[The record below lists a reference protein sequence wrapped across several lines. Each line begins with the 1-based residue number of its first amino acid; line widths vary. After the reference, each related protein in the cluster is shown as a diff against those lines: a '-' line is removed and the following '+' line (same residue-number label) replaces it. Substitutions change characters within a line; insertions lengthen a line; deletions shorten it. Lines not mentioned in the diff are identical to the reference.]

1 MNYEELTKVLDEFNQ
16 AIYSLEEMYAESEGE
31 VTDAT
36 EKAEAQIANLKILL
50 SGEGVDFL
58 GRWLKAKEDRKKALK
73 AERDYLT
80 RQMSAIDQTIDFI
93 KCKVNQVLTSI
104 GQEKVKGANGYA
116 FKATESVTT
125 SVDKDVLK
133 ALYEDRVKGALVA
146 AHIPAYIG
154 FTLTASST
162 KAEEF
167 GLQEGDE
174 ELFHTTSKPTCTFT
188 KPRANKEG

>member
-80 RQMSAIDQTIDFI
+80 RQMTAIDQTIDFI

-104 GQEKVKGANGYA
+104 GQEKVKGAYGYA
-116 FKATESVTT
+116 FKATT
-125 SVDKDVLK
+125 SVKTSIRK
-133 ALYEDRVKGALVA
+133 
-146 AHIPAYIG
+146 
-154 FTLTASST
+154 
-162 KAEEF
+162 
-167 GLQEGDE
+167 E
-174 ELFHTTSKPTCTFT
+174 ELDKAYLELAQVGARMNGLPDWLDVQLKTTATEIKESGGNALLYLEETSKPTCTFT

>member
-104 GQEKVKGANGYA
+104 GQEKVKGAYGYA
-116 FKATESVTT
+116 FKATTSVTT
-125 SVDKDVLK
+125 SVDKGVLK
-133 ALYEDRVKGALVA
+133 ALYEEKVKEAFIA
-146 AHIPAYIG
+146 FHIPAYIG
-154 FTLTASST
+154 CTLTASST
-162 KAEEF
+162 KANEL
-167 GLQEGDE
+167 GILDGDE
-174 ELFHTTSKPTCTFT
+174 ELFITTQKETCTFT

>member
-104 GQEKVKGANGYA
+104 GQEKVKGAYGYA
-116 FKATESVTT
+116 FKATT
-125 SVDKDVLK
+125 SVKTSIRK
-133 ALYEDRVKGALVA
+133 
-146 AHIPAYIG
+146 
-154 FTLTASST
+154 
-162 KAEEF
+162 
-167 GLQEGDE
+167 E
-174 ELFHTTSKPTCTFT
+174 ELDKAYLELAQVGARMNGLPDWLDVQLKTTATEIKESGDRDAIIFLEETSTPTCTFT

>member
-93 KCKVNQVLTSI
+93 KCKINQVLTSI
-104 GQEKVKGANGYA
+104 GQEKVKGAYGYA
-116 FKATESVTT
+116 FKATTSVTT
-125 SVDKDVLK
+125 SVDKGVLK
-133 ALYEDRVKGALVA
+133 ALYEEKVKEAFIA
-146 AHIPAYIG
+146 FHIPAYIG
-154 FTLTASST
+154 CTLTASST
-162 KAEEF
+162 KANEL
-167 GLQEGDE
+167 GILDGDE
-174 ELFHTTSKPTCTFT
+174 ELFITTQKETCTFT